1 MKFFAVIVLIAAVAS
16 AEETKRPSP
25 SSIIGQI
32 LEAINNLRPEPADI
46 GPIVDTEPISV
57 GPAIIED
64 AGEPISVGPALID
77 FPLPDGGAVSAP
89 VVAPSPVSIVEGPV
103 PEVSGSAP
111 LVQIILNIN
120 QAAGSVAVNPVGV
133 VAPEIEPTPIHVVD
147 HAPEADVVEVAP
159 VQIEGSENWP
169 ILAPG
174 HVVIDPVQVVDAAP
188 VEVAPVQIEGSE
200 NWPILAPGHIEI
212 EPVQVVEVAP
222 VVIEPVQIGVPILPE
237 AAVVLPEQLN

>member
-16 AEETKRPSP
+16 AEEPKRPSP

-89 VVAPSPVSIVEGPV
+89 VVAPSPGTILYST
-103 PEVSGSAP
+103 P

-120 QAAGSVAVNPVGV
+120 QAAGPVVVNPVGL
-133 VAPEIEPTPIHVVD
+133 VAPEIEPTPVHVVD

-174 HVVIDPVQVVDAAP
+174 HV
-188 VEVAPVQIEGSE
+188 
-200 NWPILAPGHIEI
+200 EI